1 MIPRSNSTSDY
12 SPYDATDS
20 TTTGN
25 TYTSADD
32 WSDFISYYDISVF
45 DIDEEIVIHTN
56 FIKRFML
63 KEQLKEKSILYKTYL
78 KNIYRRNRLIGK
90 REKRIG
96 LKR

>member
-1 MIPRSNSTSDY
+1 MIPRSNGTSDY
-12 SPYDATDS
+12 SPYDSMDS

-63 KEQLKEKSILYKTYL
+63 KEQLKEKSPYKTYL